1 MEKIQYLGENPDA
14 YHEALKSAREME
26 AIGVREMTEFEKGLT
41 LMIRAFLH
49 DFLTKN
55 DIEHS
60 SDDLSFDT
68 KIVLLK
74 TEERAGDCVV
84 GGRYKPLTRK
94 IEIYLAEHKDS
105 PYFLLTLIHE
115 AFHSLSH
122 SVLTLGLKDVPI
134 RDSVGLTIKSKNDER
149 LFGQLDEA
157 FTQYLT
163 DNFIDNYLPKP
174 ILANIERPYE
184 KEKDKLFE
192 LMSLIE
198 KGEEIISLEGG
209 DGLSGEEIEK
219 ILIRAYFS
227 GEILPLARLFEK
239 HFGKGWFRKIGKAY
253 QN

>member
-1 MEKIQYLGENPDA
+1 MEKIQYFGENPDII
-14 YHEALKSAREME
+14 HEALTLVREME
-26 AIGVREMTEFEKGLT
+26 NASVREMTEFEKGLS
-41 LMIRAFLH
+41 LMVRAFLH
-49 DFLTKN
+49 DFLEKN
-55 DIEHS
+55 NIEHS
-60 SDDLSFDT
+60 TDDLSFDN
-68 KIVLLK
+68 KIVLLNA
-74 TEERAGDCVV
+74 EEKAGDCVV

-122 SVLTLGLKDVPI
+122 TSLSPGLKDMPI
-134 RDSVGLTIKSKNDER
+134 RVSGGLTIESKDDER

-174 ILANIERPYE
+174 ILANIERPYK

-192 LMSLIE
+192 LMSIIE
-198 KGEEIISLEGG
+198 KGEKIISLEGG
-209 DGLSGEEIEK
+209 NGLSGEEIEK
-219 ILIRAYFS
+219 ILMRAYFA
-227 GEILPLARLFEK
+227 GEILPLARLFER